1 MNIFYLHEHDQTSAQ
16 SYCDQHVCKMIVEY
30 AQMLSTCWHVL
41 EPQKANEL
49 FNEKKIYAKT
59 HENHPCN
66 KWVRMTRYNYLY
78 LADMLYYLLLEYNYR
93 YDKIHKTQEIYKY
106 LSRPPE
112 VLNYNNQNRHTLL
125 PLCMPMEFVIPELP
139 GGSYYK
145 AAVLSYRNFYIKD
158 KSRFARWS
166 RNRQA
171 PSWYTSGD
179 IYEGLF

>member
-1 MNIFYLHEHDQTSAQ
+1 
-16 SYCDQHVCKMIVEY
+16 MIVEY

-41 EPQKANEL
+41 DPDVAKEMHL
-49 FNEKKIYAKT
+49 EKKIYAKT

-66 KWVRMTRYNYLY
+66 KWVRMSRYNYIYLY
-78 LADMLYYLLLEYNYR
+78 DMLYYLLVEYTFR
-93 YDKIHKTQEIYKY
+93 YNKIHKTNKILKNLYRAPEALQFGDDRKY
-106 LSRPPE
+106 SPP
-112 VLNYNNQNRHTLL
+112 
-125 PLCMPMEFVIPELP
+125 PLCMPIEFVVPEVP
-139 GGSYYK
+139 NDSYYN